1 MGLKEVITHEGIMD
15 AFKSKNIKTTERTLI
30 LIDNLNILQSYD
42 DKNWCYEAEYF
53 LENSE
58 TLKTNFDAFLNINKN
73 KILDYNKY
81 LNNFLNGSKKIIIL
95 NKDSNYKFKNLSFKS
110 VFSELKKGLN
120 SESKFNSIFNI
131 IIKNNNKFLKVK
143 KDNKDLLL
151 QQELFKKVIELIN
164 KENEFTEQDITNESA
179 LNTES
184 NKSVYS
190 NVWFQQQDELKVLSQ
205 GFEHYSIESGSNFIN
220 NIKTYFTNAL
230 MGIMNS
236 ASNFFKSYSISDKYF
251 KDNVNA
257 LNSKASII
265 NTLASGKF
273 SEIENIET
281 KCVLGMNLNY
291 VGTVKEL
298 KVFLTYVKNV
308 KQDLDSLSDYI
319 ENLYNNVNDERLS
332 NYNHSKFLSSVETN
346 NNKTTT
352 IISELIDGKST
363 KEDVKIGNLFPN
375 SNSIK
380 LVKEE
385 LIDINN
391 QLIKLDIEA
400 INKSVARLVASTNM
414 YLKDASKEEGIYSKH
429 VIITL
434 QESIENVGSL
444 ITNLGSFLALSNQ
457 FTSYYLTTIDVI
469 KDKK

>member
-1 MGLKEVITHEGIMD
+1 MSLKEVITHEGILD
-15 AFKSKNIKTTERTLI
+15 AFKSKNIKTTYRTIFYGLF
-30 LIDNLNILQSYD
+30 LD
-42 DKNWCYEAEYF
+42 DCEFIQKGVDYLEEY
-53 LENSE
+53 LMDEDE
-58 TLKTNFDAFLNINKN
+58 
-73 KILDYNKY
+73 
-81 LNNFLNGSKKIIIL
+81 KIIIHREDVEEVVRFLKKFLSGSKNTIIIDKSLSNIDKSEYGSHIYQTIKEEL
-95 NKDSNYKFKNLSFKS
+95 NKKKPFNYEYSCNIVKRTL
-110 VFSELKKGLN
+110 EDPRMKG
-120 SESKFNSIFNI
+120 NSI
-131 IIKNNNKFLKVK
+131 NKLLEEYITLFPKVTTELI
-143 KDNKDLLL
+143 KDNSFTSEKITENPNLP
-151 QQELFKKVIELIN
+151 KVCP
-164 KENEFTEQDITNESA
+164 ESA
-179 LNTES
+179 LN
-184 NKSVYS
+184 VYS

-205 GFEHYSIESGSNFIN
+205 GFEHYSTESGSNFIN

-251 KDNVNA
+251 KDNINA

-332 NYNHSKFLSSVETN
+332 NYNHSKFLTSVESN
-346 NNKTTT
+346 NNKTTA

-391 QLIKLDIEA
+391 QLLKLDIEA